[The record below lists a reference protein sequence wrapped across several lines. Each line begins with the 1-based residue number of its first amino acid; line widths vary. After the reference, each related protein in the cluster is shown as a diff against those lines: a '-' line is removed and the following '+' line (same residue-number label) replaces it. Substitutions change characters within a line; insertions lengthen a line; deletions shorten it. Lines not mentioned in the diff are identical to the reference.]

1 MSVSS
6 DRLKNMPERILPGG
20 QALGLSFGLGHS
32 CAAYPRDPRCRISL
46 MQEGKPPGAML
57 LQPEIEKLEQSP
69 FFTRR

>member
-1 MSVSS
+1 
-6 DRLKNMPERILPGG
+6 
-20 QALGLSFGLGHS
+20 
-32 CAAYPRDPRCRISL
+32 